1 MSKPAFECN
10 SLIVVDT
17 VGNTRCRV
25 QSIAWLIRAK
35 LIETLLALTDVT
47 SMEIN
52 EIIFALTCPG

>member
-17 VGNTRCRV
+17 VGNTRSRV
-25 QSIAWLIRAK
+25 QSIMWPIKAK

-52 EIIFALTCPG
+52 EIIFA

>member
-17 VGNTRCRV
+17 VGNTRSRV
-25 QSIAWLIRAK
+25 QSIMWPIKAK